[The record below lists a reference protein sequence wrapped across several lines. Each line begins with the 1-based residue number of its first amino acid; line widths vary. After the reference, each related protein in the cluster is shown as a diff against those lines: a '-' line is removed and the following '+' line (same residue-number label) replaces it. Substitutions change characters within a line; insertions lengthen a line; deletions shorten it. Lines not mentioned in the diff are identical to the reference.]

1 MSCKSFPSPDGLT
14 ASVPNAGLYVRRTA
28 AGPFGSRGS
37 LCGSNGGALRPAT
50 CCWMILS
57 FHEVYRCS
65 PRGDYHGEI
74 PAQAASLACLRRLRI
89 SITPNRS
96 TGSEPSS
103 STFSNLTRTNPPQPA
118 VAYSG
123 QVASAVGGGSPPV
136 SGSDS
141 TLSENGVRTDWQRT
155 PLLSD
160 APGARGNKR
169 RPDMKRRHE
178 GFSLPQLIEELRP
191 YLSGW
196 RGY

>member
-1 MSCKSFPSPDGLT
+1 MSCKSFTSPDGLI
-14 ASVPNAGLYVRRTA
+14 ASVPCVGYSLRPQDA
-28 AGPFGSRGS
+28 AGPFGSDGS

-65 PRGDYHGEI
+65 PHADYHGEI

-118 VAYSG
+118 VAYSE
-123 QVASAVGGGSPPV
+123 QVASAVG
-136 SGSDS
+136 
-141 TLSENGVRTDWQRT
+141 T
-155 PLLSD
+155 PRGEGQQA
-160 APGARGNKR
+160 APGRECRTRDQPSAADRRVEAIPDRMARLLKPARN
-169 RPDMKRRHE
+169 
-178 GFSLPQLIEELRP
+178 
-191 YLSGW
+191 
-196 RGY
+196 